1 MKLNI
6 QIKSIA
12 GNILF
17 ELEKEDNTI
26 KDTVTE
32 AVKQSAD
39 LRGAYLRGADLRGAY
54 LRGAYLGGA
63 GKIAN
68 AEDILI
74 IGNIGSR
81 AGYTQVYNTDNGIFV
96 KCGCFFGSIDEF
108 AEKVK
113 KTHGD
118 NKHAQAYRLLIDFAK
133 HIDC

>member
-32 AVKQSAD
+32 AVKQS
-39 LRGAYLRGADLRGAY
+39 ADLRGAY

-133 HIDC
+133 QKFNIGK